1 MNTAASSS
9 LLNFSAAPTQP
20 VQSATRLHA
29 RASADFA
36 AKLAHTQEL
45 LRQAAVDYTTT
56 AGRVEIIQASSL
68 GAEDVVITH
77 LLETLCLSIPVF
89 VLDTGELHTDTLQL
103 LQRSQE
109 RRQTQHHAPLQVYQ
123 PQAEAVIEF
132 VQRNGNEAMY
142 QSIALRK
149 ACCNIRKMEPLA
161 RALQGHR
168 AWITGLRREQS
179 GARAEVP
186 FIDSSE
192 VATTGRTKLNPLAA
206 WTWGDVWHYIATNNV
221 DYNPLHDQFFPSIG
235 CRPCTRAIALGED
248 FRAGRWWW
256 EDETAKE
263 CGLHVKTATV
273 SPATAHAATKEGT
286 PA

>member
-1 MNTAASSS
+1 MSTAA
-9 LLNFSAAPTQP
+9 Q
-20 VQSATRLHA
+20 LHA

-45 LRQAAVDYTTT
+45 LSHAAQHHTTA

-77 LLETLCLSIPVF
+77 LLETLGLGIPVF
-89 VLDTGELHTDTLQL
+89 VLDTGALHPDTLQL
-103 LQRSQE
+103 LERSQA
-109 RRQTQHHAPLQVYQ
+109 RRQAQQHAPIQVYQ
-123 PQAEAVIEF
+123 PQADAVIEF
-132 VQRNGNEAMY
+132 VQRHGTQAMY
-142 QSIALRK
+142 QSIPLRK
-149 ACCNIRKMEPLA
+149 SCCQIRKMEPLA

-186 FIDSSE
+186 FIDRSD
-192 VATTGRTKLNPLAA
+192 VAAGGRTKLNPLAA
-206 WTWGDVWHYIATNNV
+206 WTWGDVWHYIAVNEV

-235 CRPCTRAIALGED
+235 CSPCTRAIALGED

-263 CGLHVKTATV
+263 CGLHVKTA
-273 SPATAHAATKEGT
+273 ATPHAPIASIAPKEGS
-286 PA
+286 PV

>member
-1 MNTAASSS
+1 MSTAAPISF
-9 LLNFSAAPTQP
+9 LDFGTTP
-20 VQSATRLHA
+20 VQSATQLHA
-29 RASADFA
+29 RASADFV
-36 AKLAHTQEL
+36 AKLAHTQAL
-45 LRQAAVDYTTT
+45 LRQAAGDYTTA

-77 LLETLCLSIPVF
+77 LLETLGLSIPVF
-89 VLDTGELHTDTLQL
+89 VLDTGALHPETLQL
-103 LQRSQE
+103 LERSQA
-109 RRQTQHHAPLQVYQ
+109 RRHAQQHAPIQVYQ
-123 PQAEAVIEF
+123 PQADAVIEF
-132 VQRNGNEAMY
+132 VQRHGKEAMY

-149 ACCNIRKMEPLA
+149 ACCHIRKMEPLA

-192 VATTGRTKLNPLAA
+192 VATGGRTKLNPLAA
-206 WTWGDVWHYIATNNV
+206 WTWGDVWHYIAVNAV

-235 CRPCTRAIALGED
+235 CSPCTRAIALGED

-273 SPATAHAATKEGT
+273 SPATANAATKEGT